1 MPEAT
6 QFCISLKN
14 EPGVLA
20 KLCAT
25 LGRAEVNVDALFV
38 SDDEDCCWVNLV
50 VTPSDAARR
59 TLTEEGYNFFTE
71 KVLVLQIDDQPGSLE
86 RISSQLAQADINI
99 NYVYG
104 SSAQKACTLVLGVS
118 DLERAAKVLGA

>member
-50 VTPSDAARR
+50 VTPADAARR

-99 NYVYG
+99 SYVYG
-104 SSAQKACTLVLGVS
+104 SSAHKVCTLVLCAS
-118 DLERAAKVLGA
+118 DLQRAAEVLEA